1 LAKALLKLVLE
12 SSASEKIRKEQLAEQ
27 ILPCISNISKSN
39 ALKHVVKPP
48 AFCTPPAF
56 DLAVARKPGWRS
68 LQVESQLR
76 MLRYWRLLFQ
86 ANRCK

>member
-68 LQVESQLR
+68 LHHRKLKAS
-76 MLRYWRLLFQ
+76 
-86 ANRCK
+86 